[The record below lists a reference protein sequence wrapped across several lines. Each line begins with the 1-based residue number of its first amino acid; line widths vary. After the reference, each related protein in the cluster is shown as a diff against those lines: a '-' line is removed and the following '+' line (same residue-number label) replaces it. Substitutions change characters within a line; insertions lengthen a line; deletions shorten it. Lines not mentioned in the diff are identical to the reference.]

1 MRRLGNWRFAIRN
14 RLWPADGHGEC
25 PDQSPIGSDEGLS
38 TRMRRRSARLSE
50 LVQHLLDVRPKT
62 VQLITAWHS
71 GPSYP
76 TPDRH
81 KRVSLLSLPVRTAA
95 MCSS

>member
-14 RLWPADGHGEC
+14 RLWPADWRGEC

-62 VQLITAWHS
+62 V
-71 GPSYP
+71 
-76 TPDRH
+76 RH
-81 KRVSLLSLPVRTAA
+81 DDSVQIG
-95 MCSS
+95 